1 MKTRNILRS
10 AFLVLS
16 VVAVLSISISSS
28 ALEEENEQELVVV
41 EDAGKYGCYEYDI
54 STPGVIT
61 ETYIPAEST
70 EDIQGE
76 LIIPASDNL
85 LEEEPEPY
93 AIIGNDDR
101 KVVTEV
107 KDRFASTCLIGARFF
122 DGPEGVTKGTGFLIN
137 RGHLM
142 TAAHCLCNDNKDMA
156 KHVAVYVGASGGNRR
171 AYRVGRVYRIGE
183 KYKDTMNSAMAPERA
198 CDDWGLLRFDSPL
211 SDGNKEYPGHLGIY
225 CVNSSSDM
233 QNRTYQTQGYPADKN
248 SRIEKWDNWEMYTC
262 SGTIYSNY
270 SRTQPVVT
278 TSLDFTKGQSG
289 SAVYS
294 YRTSKGYCAE
304 AIISSSSTFPGE
316 EINYLVLIN
325 DSLLKKIHAF
335 CD

>member
-1 MKTRNILRS
+1 
-10 AFLVLS
+10 
-16 VVAVLSISISSS
+16 
-28 ALEEENEQELVVV
+28 
-41 EDAGKYGCYEYDI
+41 
-54 STPGVIT
+54 
-61 ETYIPAEST
+61 
-70 EDIQGE
+70 
-76 LIIPASDNL
+76 
-85 LEEEPEPY
+85 
-93 AIIGNDDR
+93 
-101 KVVTEV
+101 
-107 KDRFASTCLIGARFF
+107 
-122 DGPEGVTKGTGFLIN
+122 
-137 RGHLM
+137 M

-262 SGTIYSNY
+262 SGTIYPSY
-270 SRTQPVVT
+270 GRTQPVVT
-278 TSLDFTKGQSG
+278 TSLDISVGQSG
-289 SAVYS
+289 SPVYS

-304 AIISSSSTFPGE
+304 AIISSGSTFPGE